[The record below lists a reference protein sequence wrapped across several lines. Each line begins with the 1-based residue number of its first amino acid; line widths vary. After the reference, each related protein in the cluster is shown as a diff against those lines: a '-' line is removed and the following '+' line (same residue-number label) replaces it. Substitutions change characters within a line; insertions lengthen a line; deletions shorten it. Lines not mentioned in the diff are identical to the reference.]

1 MLGFC
6 IKYRGFP
13 FLFLFLPNS
22 MIKSLMKDKKEIGNH
37 KLEIT
42 NPSKNELI
50 AIIDEIPRGLIADVN
65 INNWSFVVRKM

>member
-1 MLGFC
+1 
-6 IKYRGFP
+6 
-13 FLFLFLPNS
+13 